1 MENTKR
7 EFNRKD
13 WLQNKPVGYQW
24 RDPIETFFVSERR
37 NKKEGRRLTRTSLAF
52 AEQSLW

>member
-37 NKKEGRRLTRTSLAF
+37 NKNEGRRLTRTSLAF
-52 AEQSLW
+52 ADQSLW